1 MVDIRFDLF
10 SSSHSL
16 IHPHTHTHTRAQR
29 PWWLSL
35 CFDLFI
41 SSHTHTHTHTYTHTQ
56 RPWWLSLHFDLFH
69 HIHTHR
75 GLDSCHSALTPLS
88 HHTHTHTFAGIPIR
102 KISAG
107 LWGSISF
114 FPLFKLLFSSLYP
127 PAQKLCS
134 YLTPE
139 SLQSLEEFK
148 IMLPK
153 KTLTASVSPVH
164 IGTIVEIAL
173 PMALPLTG
181 SWPYTSYFTSLT
193 PNFLNYKMV
202 SCSSALHRVVVR
214 TKQDEVC
221 ESQLQCAVQLSAM
234 GFLISPPGCPLCNR
248 CRNDSKGGSWLR
260 INYESVTSLLCPPA
274 RYSAGNIPFK
284 GHWACS
290 SSWSRSMKPQTTMYT
305 PFIGLLVYSEC
316 LLPYNFPNFGPPLLL

>member
-1 MVDIRFDLF
+1 MVRWVDPNPIWRVSLRKGKIR
-10 SSSHSL
+10 
-16 IHPHTHTHTRAQR
+16 
-29 PWWLSL
+29 
-35 CFDLFI
+35 
-41 SSHTHTHTHTYTHTQ
+41 THTQ

-153 KTLTASVSPVH
+153 KTLAAPVSPVH
-164 IGTIVEIAL
+164 IGTVVEIAL
-173 PMALPLTG
+173 LTVSV
-181 SWPYTSYFTSLT
+181 SWHCWVSYI
-193 PNFLNYKMV
+193 
-202 SCSSALHRVVVR
+202 
-214 TKQDEVC
+214 
-221 ESQLQCAVQLSAM
+221 SQCQ
-234 GFLISPPGCPLCNR
+234 R
-248 CRNDSKGGSWLR
+248 
-260 INYESVTSLLCPPA
+260 
-274 RYSAGNIPFK
+274 RY
-284 GHWACS
+284 
-290 SSWSRSMKPQTTMYT
+290 
-305 PFIGLLVYSEC
+305 
-316 LLPYNFPNFGPPLLL
+316 